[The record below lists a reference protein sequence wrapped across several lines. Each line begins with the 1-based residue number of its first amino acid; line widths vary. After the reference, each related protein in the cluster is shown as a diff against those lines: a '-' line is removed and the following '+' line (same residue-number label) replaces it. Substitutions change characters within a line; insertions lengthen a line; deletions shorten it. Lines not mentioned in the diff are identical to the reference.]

1 MEPISLAGKVA
12 IIAGASRGM
21 GREIA
26 IAYATAGAK
35 GVTVTAAPA
44 NDEARDAIEAEL
56 AETVAA
62 IDAAG
67 GAGTG
72 LGLVADVTDWA
83 DCQMAVARTV
93 ETFGALDVLFHNAGK
108 SQRYHGDRDIPFWET
123 EPAGWRDVIT
133 TNVVGPYMMAK
144 AAIPKML
151 EGGWGRILVT
161 NKNAD
166 SQHEKFA
173 GAYGPS
179 KSAVE
184 AQVLSWAEETA
195 GTGVTVNCLG
205 PGGAVNTRFGRGEI
219 RDRGLDPDVMNK
231 MALFLAS
238 DQSGDYNGCRFTGKY
253 WDDGLS
259 NAEAAEKC
267 RDAPLF
273 PVPCAKPTKL
283 DRAWRDSERAVAGTQ
298 TEG

>member
-1 MEPISLAGKVA
+1 MDPISLDGKVA

-26 IAYATAGAK
+26 VTYAAAGAE

-44 NDEARDAIEAEL
+44 SDETREAIEAEL
-56 AETVAA
+56 AEAVAA
-62 IDAAG
+62 IDEAG

-72 LGLVADVTDWA
+72 LGLVADATDWA
-83 DCQMAVARTV
+83 DCQMVVARTL
-93 ETFGALDVLFHNAGK
+93 ETFGALHVLFHNAGK
-108 SQRYHGDRDIPFWET
+108 SQRYHGARDVPFWET
-123 EPAGWRDVIT
+123 EPDGWRDVIV
-133 TNVVGPYMMAK
+133 TNVVGPYLMAK
-144 AAIPKML
+144 AAIPAML
-151 EGGWGRILVT
+151 EGGWGRIIVT

-166 SQHEKFA
+166 SQHEAFA

-195 GTGVTVNCLG
+195 GTGVNVNCLG
-205 PGGAVNTRFGRGEI
+205 PGGAVNTRFGRGEV
-219 RDRGLDPDVMNK
+219 RNRGLDPGVMNK
-231 MALFLAS
+231 MALWLAS
-238 DQSGDYNGCRFTGKY
+238 DQSDDYNGCRFTGKY
-253 WDDGLS
+253 WDDSLA

-273 PVPCAKPTKL
+273 PVPCSKPTKL

-298 TEG
+298 SEG

>member
-1 MEPISLAGKVA
+1 MEPISLEGKVA

-26 IAYATAGAK
+26 VTYAGAGAK

-44 NDEARDAIEAEL
+44 HDEARDAIEAEL

-72 LGLVADVTDWA
+72 LGLVADVTNFA
-83 DCQMAVARTV
+83 DCEMVVARTV
-93 ETFGALDVLFHNAGK
+93 ETFGALGVLFHNAGK
-108 SQRYHGDRDIPFWET
+108 SQRYHGVRDVPFWET
-123 EPAGWRDVIT
+123 DPEGWRDVIT

-151 EGGWGRILVT
+151 EGGWGRIVVT

-205 PGGAVNTRFGRGEI
+205 PGGAVNTRFGRGDI
-219 RDRGLDPDVMNK
+219 RDRGLNPDVMNK
-231 MALFLAS
+231 MALWLAS
-238 DQSGDYNGCRFTGKY
+238 DESGDYNGCRFTGKY
-253 WDDGLS
+253 WDDSLS
-259 NAEAAEKC
+259 NDAAAEKC

-273 PVPCAKPTKL
+273 PVPCSKPTNL
-283 DRAWRDSERAVAGTQ
+283 DRAWQDSERAVAGTQ

>member
-1 MEPISLAGKVA
+1 MDPISLDGKVA

-26 IAYATAGAK
+26 VTYAAAGAK
-35 GVTVTAAPA
+35 GVVVTAAPA
-44 NDEARDAIEAEL
+44 RDESRDAIDAEL
-56 AETVAA
+56 ADTVAA
-62 IDAAG
+62 IDQAG
-67 GAGTG
+67 GEGTG
-72 LGLVADVTDWA
+72 LGLIADVTDWD
-83 DCQMAVARTV
+83 DCQMVVARTL
-93 ETFGALDVLFHNAGK
+93 EAFGAVNVLFHNAGK
-108 SQRYHGDRDIPFWET
+108 SQRYHGARDIPFWQT
-123 EPAGWRDVIT
+123 EPDGWRDVIT

-151 EGGWGRILVT
+151 EQGWGRVIVT

-166 SQHEKFA
+166 SQHEAFA

-195 GTGVTVNCLG
+195 GTGVNVNCLG
-205 PGGAVNTRFGRGEI
+205 PGGAVNTRFGRGDI

-231 MALFLAS
+231 MALWLAS
-238 DQSGDYNGCRFTGKY
+238 DESADYNGCRFTGKY
-253 WDDGLS
+253 WDDSLP
-259 NAEAAEKC
+259 NAEAAERC

-273 PVPCAKPTKL
+273 PVPVSKPTKL
-283 DRAWRDSERAVAGTQ
+283 KHAWRDSERAKAGTQ

>member
-1 MEPISLAGKVA
+1 MDTVSLDRKVA

-26 IAYATAGAK
+26 IAYALAGVR

-44 NDEARDAIEAEL
+44 SDETRDGIEAEL
-56 AETVAA
+56 AEVVAA
-62 IDAAG
+62 IEEAG
-67 GAGTG
+67 GEGTG
-72 LGLVADVTDWA
+72 LGLIADVTDRA
-83 DCQMAVARTV
+83 DCQIAVDRTV
-93 ETFGALDVLFHNAGK
+93 ETFGGLHILFHNAGK
-108 SQRYHGDRDIPFWET
+108 SQRYHGPRDIPFWQA
-123 EPAGWRDVIT
+123 EPEGWRDVIT
-133 TNVVGPYMMAK
+133 TNVLGPYLMAK

-151 EGGWGRILVT
+151 ENGWGRIIIT

-166 SQHEKFA
+166 SQHEAFA

-184 AQVLSWAEETA
+184 AEALSWAEETE

-219 RDRGLDPDVMNK
+219 RDRGLDPKVMNN
-231 MALFLAS
+231 MALWLAS
-238 DQSGDYNGCRFTGKY
+238 DESDGVNGCRFSAKH
-253 WDDGLS
+253 WDDSLS
-259 NAEAAEKC
+259 AAEAAEKC

-273 PVPCAKPTKL
+273 PVPLKPTKL
-283 DRAWRDSERAVAGTQ
+283 DLAWKGTARGTVATQ
-298 TEG
+298 KEV

>member
-1 MEPISLAGKVA
+1 MDAVSLDRKVA

-26 IAYATAGAK
+26 IAYALAGVR

-44 NDEARDAIEAEL
+44 SDETRDGIEAEL
-56 AETVAA
+56 AEVVAA
-62 IDAAG
+62 IEAAG
-67 GAGTG
+67 GEGTG
-72 LGLVADVTDWA
+72 LGLIADVTDRA
-83 DCQMAVARTV
+83 DCQIAVDRTV
-93 ETFGALDVLFHNAGK
+93 ETFGGLHILFHNAGK
-108 SQRYHGDRDIPFWET
+108 SQRYHGPRDIPFWQA
-123 EPAGWRDVIT
+123 EPEGWRDVIT
-133 TNVVGPYMMAK
+133 TNVLGPYLMAK

-151 EGGWGRILVT
+151 ENGWGRIIIT

-166 SQHEKFA
+166 SQHEAFA

-184 AQVLSWAEETA
+184 AEALSWAEETE

-219 RDRGLDPDVMNK
+219 RDRGLDPKVMNN
-231 MALFLAS
+231 MALWLAS
-238 DQSGDYNGCRFTGKY
+238 DESDGVNGCRFSAKH
-253 WDDGLS
+253 WDDSLS

-273 PVPCAKPTKL
+273 PVPLKPTKL
-283 DRAWRDSERAVAGTQ
+283 DLAWKGTERGTVATQ
-298 TEG
+298 KEV

>member
-1 MEPISLAGKVA
+1 MDPVSLDGKVA

-21 GREIA
+21 GREMA
-26 IAYATAGAK
+26 VAFAAAGAK
-35 GVTVTAAPA
+35 GVVVTAAPA
-44 NDEARDAIEAEL
+44 RDESKDAIEAEL
-56 AETVAA
+56 ADTVAA
-62 IDAAG
+62 IDEAG

-72 LGLVADVTDWA
+72 LGLIADVTEWK
-83 DCQMAVARTV
+83 DCQMVVARTI
-93 ETFGALDVLFHNAGK
+93 EAFGSVHVLFHNAGK

-123 EPAGWRDVIT
+123 EPDGWREVIT

-151 EGGWGRILVT
+151 EQGWGRVIVT

-166 SQHEKFA
+166 SQHEAFA

-219 RDRGLDPDVMNK
+219 RDRGLAPDVMNK
-231 MALFLAS
+231 MALWLAS
-238 DQSGDYNGCRFTGKY
+238 DESAEFNGCRFTGKY
-253 WDDGLS
+253 WDDSLP
-259 NAEAAEKC
+259 NAQAAEKC

-273 PVPCAKPTKL
+273 PVPVSKPTKL
-283 DRAWRDSERAVAGTQ
+283 ANAWRDSERAKAGTQ

>member
-1 MEPISLAGKVA
+1 MDPISLEGKVA

-26 IAYATAGAK
+26 VAYAAAGAK
-35 GVTVTAAPA
+35 GVVVTAAPA
-44 NDEARDAIEAEL
+44 SDETSDAIDAEL
-56 AETVAA
+56 ADTVAA

-67 GAGTG
+67 GEGTG
-72 LGLVADVTDWA
+72 LGLIADVIDWA
-83 DCQMAVARTV
+83 QCQMVVARTEV
-93 ETFGALDVLFHNAGK
+93 AFGTVHVLFHNAGK
-108 SQRYHGDRDIPFWET
+108 SQRYHGARDIPFWET
-123 EPAGWRDVIT
+123 EPEGWRDVIT

-151 EGGWGRILVT
+151 EQGWGRVIVT

-166 SQHEKFA
+166 SQHEAFA

-205 PGGAVNTRFGRGEI
+205 PGGAVNTRFGRGDI

-231 MALFLAS
+231 MALWLAS
-238 DQSGDYNGCRFTGKY
+238 DESADFNGCRFTGKY
-253 WDDGLS
+253 WDDSLA
-259 NAEAAEKC
+259 NAQAAEKC

-273 PVPCAKPTKL
+273 PVPIAKPTKL
-283 DRAWRDSERAVAGTQ
+283 DHAWRDSERATAGTQ
-298 TEG
+298 SEG

>member
-1 MEPISLAGKVA
+1 MDSISLEGKVA

-26 IAYATAGAK
+26 VVYAAAGAK
-35 GVTVTAAPA
+35 GVVVTAAPA
-44 NDEARDAIEAEL
+44 SDETSDAIDAEL
-56 AETVAA
+56 ADTVAA

-67 GAGTG
+67 GEGTG
-72 LGLVADVTDWA
+72 LGLIADVIDWA
-83 DCQMAVARTV
+83 QCQTVVARTV
-93 ETFGALDVLFHNAGK
+93 VAFGTVHVLFHNAGK
-108 SQRYHGDRDIPFWET
+108 SQRYHGARDIPFWET
-123 EPAGWRDVIT
+123 EPEGWRDVIT

-151 EGGWGRILVT
+151 EQGWGRVIVT

-166 SQHEKFA
+166 SQHEAFA

-205 PGGAVNTRFGRGEI
+205 PGGAVNTRFGRGDI
-219 RDRGLDPDVMNK
+219 RDRGLDPDVMNR
-231 MALFLAS
+231 MALWLAS
-238 DQSGDYNGCRFTGKY
+238 DESADFNGCRFTGKY
-253 WDDGLS
+253 WDDSLA
-259 NAEAAEKC
+259 NAQAAEKC

-273 PVPCAKPTKL
+273 PVPVSKPTKL
-283 DRAWRDSERAVAGTQ
+283 DHAWRDSERATAGTQ
-298 TEG
+298 SEG

>member
-1 MEPISLAGKVA
+1 MEPISLEGKVA
-12 IIAGASRGM
+12 LIAGASRGM

-26 IAYATAGAK
+26 VTYAGAGAK
-35 GVTVTAAPA
+35 GVVVTAAPA
-44 NDEARDAIEAEL
+44 RDETSEAIDAEL

-67 GAGTG
+67 GPGTG
-72 LGLVADVTDWA
+72 LGLMADVTSFA
-83 DCQMAVARTV
+83 DCERVVAQTI
-93 ETFGALDVLFHNAGK
+93 ETFGALHVLYHNAGK
-108 SQRYHGDRDIPFWET
+108 SQRYHGARDIPFWET
-123 EPAGWRDVIT
+123 EPEGWRDVIT

-144 AAIPKML
+144 AAVPKML
-151 EGGWGRILVT
+151 AQGWGRIIVT

-166 SQHEKFA
+166 SQHEAFA

-205 PGGAVNTRFGRGEI
+205 PGGAVNTRFGRGDI
-219 RDRGLDPDVMNK
+219 RNRGLDPDVMNR
-231 MALFLAS
+231 MALWLAS
-238 DQSGDYNGCRFTGKY
+238 DESGDYNGCRFTGKY
-253 WDDGLS
+253 WDDSLS

-273 PVPCAKPTKL
+273 PVPAGKPTKL
-283 DRAWRDSERAVAGTQ
+283 DRAWLDSERAKAGTQ

>member
-1 MEPISLAGKVA
+1 MEPISLDGKVA

-26 IAYATAGAK
+26 VTYARAGAT

-44 NDEARDAIEAEL
+44 SDEARDAIEAEL

-62 IDAAG
+62 IDGAG

-72 LGLVADVTDWA
+72 LGLVADVTNFA
-83 DCQMAVARTV
+83 DCEMVVARTL
-93 ETFGALDVLFHNAGK
+93 ETFGTVSVLYHNAGK
-108 SQRYHGDRDIPFWET
+108 SQRYHGPRDIPFWET
-123 EPAGWRDVIT
+123 EPEGWRDVIT

-144 AAIPKML
+144 AVIPTML
-151 EGGWGRILVT
+151 ENGWGRIIVT

-205 PGGAVNTRFGRGEI
+205 PGGAVNTRFGRGNI
-219 RDRGLDPDVMNK
+219 RGRGLDPDVMNN
-231 MALFLAS
+231 MALWLAS
-238 DQSGDYNGCRFTGKY
+238 DESGNYNGCRFTGKY
-253 WDDGLS
+253 WDDSLT

-273 PVPCAKPTKL
+273 PVPCSKPTNL
-283 DRAWRDSERAVAGTQ
+283 DWAWRNSERAVAGTQ

>member
-1 MEPISLAGKVA
+1 MEPISLSGKVA

-26 IAYATAGAK
+26 IAYAAAGAK
-35 GVTVTAAPA
+35 GVTVTGAPA

-72 LGLVADVTDWA
+72 LGLVAEATDWA
-83 DCQMAVARTV
+83 DCQMVVARTV
-93 ETFGALDVLFHNAGK
+93 EAFGALHVLFHNAGK

-123 EPAGWRDVIT
+123 VPEGWRDVIT

-151 EGGWGRILVT
+151 EGGWGRIVVT

-179 KSAVE
+179 KAAVE

-219 RDRGLDPDVMNK
+219 RDRGLDADVMNK
-231 MALFLAS
+231 MALWLAS
-238 DQSGDYNGCRFTGKY
+238 DESGAYNGCRFTGKY
-253 WDDGLS
+253 WDDALP

-273 PVPCAKPTKL
+273 PVPCSKPTKL

>member
-1 MEPISLAGKVA
+1 MDTVSLDRKVA

-26 IAYATAGAK
+26 IAYALAGAR

-44 NDEARDAIEAEL
+44 SDETRDGIEAEL
-56 AETVAA
+56 AEVVAA
-62 IDAAG
+62 IDGAG
-67 GAGTG
+67 GEGTG
-72 LGLVADVTDWA
+72 LGLIADVTDRA
-83 DCQMAVARTV
+83 DCQIAVDRTV
-93 ETFGALDVLFHNAGK
+93 ETFGGLHVLFHNAGK
-108 SQRYHGDRDIPFWET
+108 SQRYHGPRDIPFWQA
-123 EPAGWRDVIT
+123 EPEGWRDVIT
-133 TNVVGPYMMAK
+133 TNVVGPYLMAK

-151 EGGWGRILVT
+151 ENGWGRIIIT

-166 SQHEKFA
+166 SQHEAFA

-184 AQVLSWAEETA
+184 AQALSWAEETE

-219 RDRGLDPDVMNK
+219 RDRGLDPKVMNN
-231 MALFLAS
+231 MALWLAS
-238 DQSGDYNGCRFTGKY
+238 DESDGVNGCRFSAKH
-253 WDDGLS
+253 WDGSLS

-273 PVPCAKPTKL
+273 PVPLKPTKL
-283 DRAWRDSERAVAGTQ
+283 DLAWKGTARGTVATQ
-298 TEG
+298 KEV

>member
-1 MEPISLAGKVA
+1 MEPISLEGKVA
-12 IIAGASRGM
+12 IVAGASRGM

-26 IAYATAGAK
+26 VTYAAAGAK
-35 GVTVTAAPA
+35 GVVVTAAPA
-44 NDEARDAIEAEL
+44 RDETRGAIEAEL
-56 AETVAA
+56 AEAVAA

-72 LGLVADVTDWA
+72 LGLVADATSFA
-83 DCQMAVARTV
+83 DCERVVAETV
-93 ETFGALDVLFHNAGK
+93 KTFGALHVLFHNAGK
-108 SQRYHGDRDIPFWET
+108 SQRYHGARDVPFWET
-123 EPAGWRDVIT
+123 EPEGWRDVIT

-151 EGGWGRILVT
+151 EQGFGRIIVT

-166 SQHEKFA
+166 SQHEAFA

-205 PGGAVNTRFGRGEI
+205 PGGAVDTRFGRGEI
-219 RDRGLDPDVMNK
+219 RGRGLDPSVMNR
-231 MALFLAS
+231 MALWLAS
-238 DQSGDYNGCRFTGKY
+238 DESADCNGCRFTGKY
-253 WDDGLS
+253 WDDSLT

-273 PVPCAKPTKL
+273 PVPVSKPTKL
-283 DRAWRDSERAVAGTQ
+283 DRAWRDSERARAGTQ
-298 TEG
+298 IEG

>member
-1 MEPISLAGKVA
+1 MDPISLEGKVA

-26 IAYATAGAK
+26 VAYAAAGAK
-35 GVTVTAAPA
+35 GVVVTAAPA
-44 NDEARDAIEAEL
+44 GDESKDAIDAEL
-56 AETVAA
+56 ADTVAA

-67 GAGTG
+67 GEGTG
-72 LGLVADVTDWA
+72 LGLIADVTDWS
-83 DCQMAVARTV
+83 DCQNVVARTV
-93 ETFGALDVLFHNAGK
+93 ETFGTVHVLYHNAGK
-108 SQRYHGDRDIPFWET
+108 SQRYHGARDIPFWET
-123 EPAGWRDVIT
+123 EPEGWREVIT

-144 AAIPKML
+144 AAIPTML
-151 EGGWGRILVT
+151 EQGWGRIIVT

-166 SQHEKFA
+166 SQHERFA

-205 PGGAVNTRFGRGEI
+205 PGGAVNTRFGRGDI
-219 RDRGLDPDVMNK
+219 RDRGLPPDVMNK
-231 MALFLAS
+231 MALWLAS
-238 DQSGDYNGCRFTGKY
+238 DDSADFNGCRFTGKY
-253 WDDGLS
+253 WDDSLA

-273 PVPCAKPTKL
+273 PVPASKPTKL
-283 DRAWRDSERAVAGTQ
+283 THAWRDSERATAGTQ

>member
-1 MEPISLAGKVA
+1 MDTVSLDRKVA

-26 IAYATAGAK
+26 IAYALAGVR

-44 NDEARDAIEAEL
+44 SDETRDGIEAEL
-56 AETVAA
+56 AEVVAA
-62 IDAAG
+62 IEEAG
-67 GAGTG
+67 GEGTG
-72 LGLVADVTDWA
+72 LGLIADVTDRA
-83 DCQMAVARTV
+83 DCQIAVDRTV
-93 ETFGALDVLFHNAGK
+93 ETFGGLHILFHNAGK
-108 SQRYHGDRDIPFWET
+108 SQRYHGPRDIPFWQA
-123 EPAGWRDVIT
+123 EPEGWRDVIT
-133 TNVVGPYMMAK
+133 TNVLGPYLMAK

-151 EGGWGRILVT
+151 ENGWGRIIIT

-166 SQHEKFA
+166 SQHEAFA

-184 AQVLSWAEETA
+184 AEALSWAEETE

-219 RDRGLDPDVMNK
+219 RDRGLDPKVMNN
-231 MALFLAS
+231 MALWLAS
-238 DQSGDYNGCRFTGKY
+238 DESDGVNGCRFSAKH
-253 WDDGLS
+253 WDDSLS

-267 RDAPLF
+267 RAAPLF
-273 PVPCAKPTKL
+273 PVPLKPTKL
-283 DRAWRDSERAVAGTQ
+283 DLAWKGTERGTVATQ
-298 TEG
+298 KEV